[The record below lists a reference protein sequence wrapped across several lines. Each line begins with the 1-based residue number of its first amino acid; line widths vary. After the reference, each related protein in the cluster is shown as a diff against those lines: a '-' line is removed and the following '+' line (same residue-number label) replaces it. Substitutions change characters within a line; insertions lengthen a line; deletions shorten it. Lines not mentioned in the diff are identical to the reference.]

1 MTPEIALT
9 EIAGGLQ
16 LAVLMAAPPLLAV
29 LAVGVVVGVLQAA
42 TSINEPTIAFVVK
55 AMTLMATLAL
65 TGHFLLGRL
74 VAFTIDLFHRI
85 PQLIG

>member
-1 MTPEIALT
+1 MTPEVALT

-16 LAVLMAAPPLLAV
+16 LAMLMAAPPLLAV

-55 AMTLMATLAL
+55 AITLMATLAL

>member
-1 MTPEIALT
+1 MTPEIALS

-16 LAVLMAAPPLLAV
+16 LALLLAAPPLLAV

-55 AMTLMATLAL
+55 ALTLMATLAM